1 MHHPADRLAA
11 LSDAEF
17 ATFAERL
24 GRVWPDYDAVAA
36 PATPE
41 GVVEVSLVRE
51 RPDRPDDADRPADP
65 ERAVLRVSRE
75 SVTLEEVN
83 EFAVFAAERGLAF
96 AVLATVDEVTR
107 EAAARARAAPVEV
120 YDGVG
125 LVSMARD
132 AGVEIPT
139 PSDESSDDPDTERR

>member
-17 ATFAERL
+17 ASFVERL
-24 GRVWPDYDAVAA
+24 ADIWPEYDAVAA
-36 PATPE
+36 PTTPE
-41 GVVEVSLVRE
+41 GLVEVSLVRE
-51 RPDRPDDADRPADP
+51 REDRSDSD
-65 ERAVLRVSRE
+65 RAVVRVSRE
-75 SVTLEEVN
+75 AVTLEDVN
-83 EFAVFAAERGLAF
+83 DFAVFAAERDLAF
-96 AVLATVDEVTR
+96 AVLATVDEVTQ

-132 AGVEIPT
+132 AGVEVPR
-139 PSDESSDDPDTERR
+139 PESDEESDTDADSGRR